1 MAANIGNYR
10 PIANVSFLSK
20 VVERVVAD
28 QLQALLD
35 ETDALD
41 LFHLDFGLRYG
52 METALVALLDVG
64 WSSNLD
70 VNF

>member
-1 MAANIGNYR
+1 MAADEIGNYR
-10 PIANVSFLSK
+10 PVTNVSFISK

-41 LFHLDFGLRYG
+41 PFQSGLRPRHG
-52 METALVALLDVG
+52 TGTALV
-64 WSSNLD
+64 
-70 VNF
+70 

>member
-1 MAANIGNYR
+1 MAITD
-10 PIANVSFLSK
+10 PSPVSFISK

-41 LFHLDFGLRYG
+41 PFQSGFRPRHGT
-52 METALVALLDVG
+52 ETAPCVMTC
-64 WSSNLD
+64 
-70 VNF
+70 